1 MTSKVAV
8 IGLGYV
14 GLPLSVAAANS
25 GFKVVGID
33 INQTQVS
40 KINEGLSPISDVSD
54 EEISKLI
61 KSRQFIATSEFS
73 EIIGAE
79 VVLLCVPTP
88 LSSNLK
94 PDISSLE
101 MAAKSIAPYIG
112 KNMLVILESTVEPG
126 TTRNIL
132 SPLLTKGSKLKQE
145 DFLLAF
151 SPERIDPANK
161 VWTVKNTPKLVSGL
175 TEDACNKAVNFYE
188 KFIQHLVKCDSL
200 EIAETSKLLENS
212 FRLINI
218 SFINEISVFCYKLGI
233 DVNKVIS
240 AAESKPYGFMSFYP
254 SIGVGGHCIPV
265 DPLYLANK
273 AGEIGVPTKLIDLAS
288 QLNRELP
295 DYFVNRAE
303 EKIGN
308 LMGKKILILGVSYK
322 PNIADVRE
330 TPVNKLIECI
340 RKKGADV
347 SWNDE
352 LVKEWNGEK
361 SSALSSNYDLAILA
375 TPHDYLDL
383 AALENV
389 PILNTRGS
397 I

>member
-1 MTSKVAV
+1 M
-8 IGLGYV
+8 
-14 GLPLSVAAANS
+14 
-25 GFKVVGID
+25 
-33 INQTQVS
+33 
-40 KINEGLSPISDVSD
+40 
-54 EEISKLI
+54 
-61 KSRQFIATSEFS
+61 
-73 EIIGAE
+73 
-79 VVLLCVPTP
+79 
-88 LSSNLK
+88 
-94 PDISSLE
+94 
-101 MAAKSIAPYIG
+101 
-112 KNMLVILESTVEPG
+112 
-126 TTRNIL
+126 
-132 SPLLTKGSKLKQE
+132 
-145 DFLLAF
+145 
-151 SPERIDPANK
+151 
-161 VWTVKNTPKLVSGL
+161 
-175 TEDACNKAVNFYE
+175 
-188 KFIQHLVKCDSL
+188 
-200 EIAETSKLLENS
+200 
-212 FRLINI
+212 
-218 SFINEISVFCYKLGI
+218 FCHKLGI
-233 DVNKVIS
+233 DVNKVIA
-240 AAESKPYGFMSFYP
+240 AAETKPYGFMSFYP

-330 TPVNKLIECI
+330 TPVNKLIECL